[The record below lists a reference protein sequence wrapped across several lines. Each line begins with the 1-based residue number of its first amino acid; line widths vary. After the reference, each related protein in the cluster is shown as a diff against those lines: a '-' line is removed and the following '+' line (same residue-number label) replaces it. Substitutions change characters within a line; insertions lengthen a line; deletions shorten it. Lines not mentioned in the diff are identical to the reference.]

1 MKPRKARVGRLL
13 GGGQGKGGKLRSSS
27 ILTLTNP
34 KDAVSKQAKTQIAKL
49 EGQMRAAIDEK
60 VETKLSGV
68 RERLGR
74 VNLLV
79 RTYSV
84 ASILGRR
91 S

>member
-1 MKPRKARVGRLL
+1 MAGTS
-13 GGGQGKGGKLRSSS
+13 GKLRSSS
-27 ILTLTNP
+27 TLTLINP

-60 VETKLSGV
+60 VETRLSGV